1 MHADLTMQRARAL
14 LPIVGVIAASLALAS
29 CAGTARVP
37 FTETEQNIAG
47 IPGMSNVR
55 FFADAPLAEV
65 SRLADTKA
73 LLTAGHKNG
82 RFDLLAISGGAWDG
96 AYGAGIVTGLTK
108 SGNRPQFTIVTGVSA
123 GALIAPFA
131 FAGPDFDDELKDAFT
146 SGQSA
151 SIGDGSNNL
160 FSIIADSDTRRET
173 LHALISRYVD
183 DRFLHAVAV
192 EHRRGRRLMIVT
204 TNLEAQRA
212 VVWNMGAIASSG
224 HPRALELFRDV
235 LTASSSV
242 PGMFEPTHITVTAN
256 GREFQE
262 LHADGGVTTNVF
274 ILPDSMLTSGANDPE
289 RGKLPGSVYVIMN
302 GRLAPEFEMV
312 QAQFVPALG
321 RSLATVLKSHAKN
334 TVLANVAFARS
345 AGLDFN
351 LTQIDMELPQDLKP
365 SFDTAYMR
373 AVYAI
378 GYNRAIAGN
387 FWEKTLPLSR
397 HR

>member
-29 CAGTARVP
+29 CASTARVA

-183 DRFLHAVAV
+183 DRFLHAIAI

-204 TNLEAQRA
+204 TNLDAQRA

-378 GYNRAIAGN
+378 GYNRAVAGN